1 MSKVIV
7 LDPGHGG
14 SDPGAV
20 ANGLR
25 EKDLTLDICK
35 RIKRHLED
43 NYTGIKVHMTRTTD
57 KYLSLSQRAQYAN
70 NKKADL
76 FVSVHINAGGGTGYE
91 DFVYNKLSN
100 SSTTAKMRNTFHTE
114 VVKEQS
120 FWRNRGKKKA
130 NFAVLR
136 LTKMS
141 AILTENGFIDTK
153 SDANKLKSNTYLNR
167 IAKGHAGGI
176 AKALGLKK
184 KSKPKKSTSSS
195 KKSDFIA
202 KLTGKSKTSSKPKK
216 TVSKPKT
223 TNKSIAQMA
232 QEVIDGKHGNGHENR
247 RRSLGIDK
255 ATYEKVRAEV
265 NRRLGVSTPKPK
277 TASKPKK
284 SISQMATEIIQ
295 GKHGI
300 GHENRR
306 KSLGIDKA
314 TYEKVRKEVN
324 RRLK

>member
-1 MSKVIV
+1 MSKTLV

-20 ANGLR
+20 GNGLR

-35 RIKRHLED
+35 RIKKYLED
-43 NYTGIKVHMTRTTD
+43 NYTVIKVHMTRTTD
-57 KYLSLSQRAQYAN
+57 KYLSLSQRAQFAN
-70 NKKADL
+70 SKKADL

-91 DFVYNKLSN
+91 DFIHNSLSN
-100 SSTTAKMRNTFHTE
+100 SSTTAKMRDTFHKE

-136 LTKMS
+136 ETKMA

-167 IAKGHAGGI
+167 IAKGHAEGI
-176 AKALGLKK
+176 AKALGLKR

-202 KLTGKSKTSSKPKK
+202 KLTGKSKTSSKA
-216 TVSKPKT
+216 KT

-265 NRRLGVSTPKPK
+265 NRRLTGKSTIKKP
-277 TASKPKK
+277 TK
-284 SISQMATEIIQ
+284 SISQMATEVIQ
-295 GKHGI
+295 GKHGN
-300 GHENRR
+300 GHEQRR

>member
-20 ANGLR
+20 GNGLR

-35 RIKRHLED
+35 RIKKYLD
-43 NYTGIKVHMTRTTD
+43 NNYTDINVYMTRTTD
-57 KYLSLSQRAQYAN
+57 KYLSLSQRAQFAN
-70 NKKADL
+70 SKKADL

-91 DFVYNKLSN
+91 DFIYNKLSN
-100 SSTTAKMRNTFHTE
+100 SSTTAKMRDTFHKE

-136 LTKMS
+136 ETKMA

-167 IAKGHAGGI
+167 IAKGHAEGI

-195 KKSDFIA
+195 KKSSSSS
-202 KLTGKSKTSSKPKK
+202 KKTSTSKS
-216 TVSKPKT
+216 TYTGNSIVDYL
-223 TNKSIAQMA
+223 KSIGEDSSFANRKRLA
-232 QEVIDGKHGNGHENR
+232 AKHGIKNYTGTASQNLELLNKL
-247 RRSLGIDK
+247 RSGSSSSASI
-255 ATYEKVRAEV
+255 
-265 NRRLGVSTPKPK
+265 
-277 TASKPKK
+277 ASKPKADKQTNSIVDYLK
-284 SISQMATEIIQ
+284 SIGADSSFNHRKRLAE
-295 GKHGI
+295 KHGI
-300 GHENRR
+300 RNYRGTASQNLQLLR
-306 KSLGIDKA
+306 KLRGK
-314 TYEKVRKEVN
+314 
-324 RRLK
+324 

>member
-1 MSKVIV
+1 MQMSKVIV

-57 KYLSLSQRAQYAN
+57 KYLSLSQRAQFAN
-70 NKKADL
+70 SQKAHL

-91 DFVYNKLSN
+91 DFIYNKLSN
-100 SSTTAKMRNTFHTE
+100 SSTTAKMRDTFHKE

-136 LTKMS
+136 ETKMA

-153 SDANKLKSNTYLNR
+153 SDADKLKSSSYLDK
-167 IAKGHAGGI
+167 IAKGHAEGI
-176 AKALGLKK
+176 AKALNLK
-184 KSKPKKSTSSS
+184 KKSTSSTN
-195 KKSDFIA
+195 KKTTTST
-202 KLTGKSKTSSKPKK
+202 KKTSSSGKK
-216 TVSKPKT
+216 TYYRVVAGSYTERK
-223 TNKSIAQMA
+223 NADAQVKKLKKA
-232 QEVIDGKHGNGHENR
+232 
-247 RRSLGIDK
+247 GID
-255 ATYEKVRAEV
+255 AF
-265 NRRLGVSTPKPK
+265 
-277 TASKPKK
+277 
-284 SISQMATEIIQ
+284 
-295 GKHGI
+295 
-300 GHENRR
+300 
-306 KSLGIDKA
+306 IDVYQK
-314 TYEKVRKEVN
+314 
-324 RRLK
+324 

>member
-1 MSKVIV
+1 MSKILV

-20 ANGLR
+20 GNGLR

-35 RIKRHLED
+35 RIKKYLEND
-43 NYTGIKVHMTRTTD
+43 YTGINVYMTRTTD

-100 SSTTAKMRNTFHTE
+100 FSTTAKMRDIFHKE

-153 SDANKLKSNTYLNR
+153 SDADKLKQSKFIDR
-167 IAKGHAGGI
+167 IAKGHAEGI
-176 AKALGLKK
+176 TKALGLKK
-184 KSKPKKSTSSS
+184 KSKSATKKTTTSNKKTSSS
-195 KKSDFIA
+195 
-202 KLTGKSKTSSKPKK
+202 GKK
-216 TVSKPKT
+216 TYYRVVAGSYTERK
-223 TNKSIAQMA
+223 NADAQVKKLKKA
-232 QEVIDGKHGNGHENR
+232 
-247 RRSLGIDK
+247 GID
-255 ATYEKVRAEV
+255 AF
-265 NRRLGVSTPKPK
+265 
-277 TASKPKK
+277 
-284 SISQMATEIIQ
+284 
-295 GKHGI
+295 
-300 GHENRR
+300 
-306 KSLGIDKA
+306 IDVYQK
-314 TYEKVRKEVN
+314 
-324 RRLK
+324 